1 MTGIPFAVKVS
12 LAQRPV
18 RRRVDPARPL
28 GYINDRWVI
37 NFMPAAAPRTA
48 PPPRRRRKDA
58 RPHELIDAALE
69 LFAEKGF
76 TATRSEE
83 VAQRAGVSKGTL
95 YLYYP
100 SKEELFK
107 AVIEHSLGARIA
119 DTAQQVQAWRGPVGP
134 LLEDLLVKWWQQA
147 YAGPA
152 SCTFKIIVSE
162 VRNFPDI
169 AEFYLHHVI
178 EPGSALIGGIV
189 QRGVASGEFR
199 ADTDVENTVHSLVL
213 PMVMLCVH
221 KHGLG
226 ACTAHRIDGHR
237 FIAEHVALVVR
248 GLAAR
253 PAAARHLESSAPLPP
268 SKSPRPRPR

>member
-1 MTGIPFAVKVS
+1 MS
-12 LAQRPV
+12 
-18 RRRVDPARPL
+18 
-28 GYINDRWVI
+28 
-37 NFMPAAAPRTA
+37 MPAIAPRPATT
-48 PPPRRRRKDA
+48 RQRRKEA
-58 RPHELIDAALE
+58 RPHELLEAALD

-76 TATRSEE
+76 AGTRSEE

-107 AVIEHSLGARIA
+107 AVISHSLGARIA
-119 DTAQQVQAWRGPVGP
+119 DTAQQVEGYRGPVGP

-169 AEFYLHHVI
+169 AEFYLHNVI
-178 EPGSALIGGIV
+178 EPGAALIGGLV
-189 QRGVASGEFR
+189 QRGVARGEFR
-199 ADTDVENTVHSLVL
+199 AETDIESTVHSLVL

-221 KHGLG
+221 KHGMG

-248 GLAAR
+248 GLAAA
-253 PAAARHLESSAPLPP
+253 PHAITHLESRAPSSPA
-268 SKSPRPRPR
+268 SPRESPSRRRPR